1 MKSLLEEFWYGNLT
15 PVEMSI
21 KATESI
27 KELTNYLSIHR
38 SNLTATLSEEQK
50 LLLEKID
57 DCNNELS
64 SINEREIFV
73 SAFKLGARIAIEVMS
88 MPQE

>member
-1 MKSLLEEFWYGNLT
+1 MKSILEEFWYGNLEPT
-15 PVEMSI
+15 EMSI
-21 KATESI
+21 KAIGSI
-27 KELTNYLSIHR
+27 EELTNYVLIHR
-38 SNLTATLSEEQK
+38 SNLTATLSDEQK